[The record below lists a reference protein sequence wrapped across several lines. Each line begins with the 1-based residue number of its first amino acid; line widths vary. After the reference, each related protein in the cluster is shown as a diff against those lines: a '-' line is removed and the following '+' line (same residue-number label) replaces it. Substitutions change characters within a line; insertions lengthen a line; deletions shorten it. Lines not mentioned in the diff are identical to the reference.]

1 MKQTIQKEARG
12 TLKLLR
18 RVMPKAADWAHLVLF
33 FLTLVALD
41 YGFQYFFLHLRVID
55 KGDYLLLRLFTPAWA
70 LVFTGIAAVLPGLL
84 RRVFMALVGGAFSV
98 LALVHG
104 VYINMYGKFF
114 SFADMG
120 FAGDGAAFM
129 DTSYLVI
136 RRLLLAGIVLCAVL
150 FALSVVLTPRK
161 CRLRFLA
168 GLPMTLAGGAVIFA
182 LCATVLGGETVLI
195 WDQHTDPAF
204 LYDNFSD
211 DRPT

>member
-1 MKQTIQKEARG
+1 MDTKTEKREN
-12 TLKLLR
+12 LLLR
-18 RVMPKAADWAHLVLF
+18 MTRKAMPKAADWLHLPLY
-33 FLTLVALD
+33 FLTLLALD
-41 YGFQYFFLHLRVID
+41 FGFQYFFLHLRVID
-55 KGDYLLLRLFTPAWA
+55 KADYLLLRLFTPGWA
-70 LVFTGIAAVLPGLL
+70 LVFTGIAALLPGLL
-84 RRVFMALVGGAFSV
+84 RRGWMVLTGLAASI

-168 GLPMTLAGGAVIFA
+168 GLPIPG
-182 LCATVLGGETVLI
+182 TVYNMLPYIISLVVLI
-195 WDQHTDPAF
+195 FTSKKSRAPKAEGIP
-204 LYDNFSD
+204 YDKGS
-211 DRPT
+211 R